1 MRLSLLLFTF
11 MLAACSTAPSSET
24 AAYPTLP
31 SDNRPTAHAGQRAAS
46 AKELT
51 PYSSTMV

>member
-24 AAYPTLP
+24 AAYPTRT
-31 SDNRPTAHAGQRAAS
+31 SDNRPMPDNAPPRQRN
-46 AKELT
+46 
-51 PYSSTMV
+51 